1 MAQDMY
7 GLSRRACAQ
16 YALDLT
22 DVPQQRFRYALNR
35 YIMNGLPVPEAEAK
49 AIASVRN
56 THPDFVPTRSQGRL

>member
-1 MAQDMY
+1 MVQELH
-7 GLSRRACAQ
+7 GVSRRACAQ

-35 YIMNGLPVPEAEAK
+35 FIMNGVPVPEAEKK

-56 THPDFVPTRSQGRL
+56 THPGFVPTRNLPIG

>member
-1 MAQDMY
+1 M
-7 GLSRRACAQ
+7 

-49 AIASVRN
+49 AIASVHN
-56 THPDFVPTRSQGRL
+56 THPGFVPTRSPGVG